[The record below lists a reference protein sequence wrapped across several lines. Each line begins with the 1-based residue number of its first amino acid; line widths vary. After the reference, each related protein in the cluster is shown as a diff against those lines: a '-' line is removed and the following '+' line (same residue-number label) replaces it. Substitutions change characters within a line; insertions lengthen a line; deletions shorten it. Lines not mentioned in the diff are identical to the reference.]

1 VRVFLWWAGV
11 SVVVISA
18 VALSRLYLGYH
29 FLTDVVAGFF
39 AALTILGV
47 AVGVV
52 RAHDFRD
59 DPPFAEPARI
69 N

>member
-1 VRVFLWWAGV
+1 
-11 SVVVISA
+11 VVISA